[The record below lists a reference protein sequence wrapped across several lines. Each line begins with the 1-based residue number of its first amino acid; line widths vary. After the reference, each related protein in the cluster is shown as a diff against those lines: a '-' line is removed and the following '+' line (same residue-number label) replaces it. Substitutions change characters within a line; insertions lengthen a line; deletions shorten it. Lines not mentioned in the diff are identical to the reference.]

1 RVESPPNATDVMAG
15 LRLRRHGTTPEFVR
29 LKVKI
34 NPDFVPWKYFLA
46 VLLVDASRD
55 AHAEARDRP
64 REIELH
70 VHFRVGAGAVWMPAE
85 PTRVNIVLQHGDVS
99 VWLRHESREHRER
112 DVREPEVKG
121 ARVRL
126 IERLA
131 ECTGRRNQIGDKAR
145 DFL

>member
-1 RVESPPNATDVMAG
+1 
-15 LRLRRHGTTPEFVR
+15 
-29 LKVKI
+29 
-34 NPDFVPWKYFLA
+34 
-46 VLLVDASRD
+46 
-55 AHAEARDRP
+55 
-64 REIELH
+64 
-70 VHFRVGAGAVWMPAE
+70 MPAE

-131 ECTGRRNQIGDKAR
+131 ECTGRRNQIGGNAR
-145 DFL
+145 DFLLGTPGHSRHAVERHEAHTAVAEQYGYVLLLGTWLHALERLVADQDGVPGRTGRPDVVLVARPLEQLDQLRPRP